1 LPVKHDG
8 CHILAFVDST
18 RDSDGF
24 PLINFPPIEVFIVH
38 DPSQKTLAG
47 VPLLKELPEL
57 VRQRYEGVCMW
68 KSCQPDQ
75 EIIGR
80 ESGSRDVFFVVEGTV
95 RIVNYSFS
103 GREVSYEDIGPGQL
117 FGELAAIDG
126 KPRSA
131 SVVSLD
137 ESLLA
142 MMPAGAFL
150 KLVTENPPIG
160 HAMMQRLA
168 EVIRASTDR
177 IMDLSTVGAHNRVYA
192 ELLRLARPNLEES
205 GRARI
210 SPIPVHADIA
220 ARVSTTR
227 ESVARA
233 VSELIK
239 KKLVERVDD
248 GLLILDFLQLEDI
261 VLEFRNY

>member
-1 LPVKHDG
+1 M
-8 CHILAFVDST
+8 
-18 RDSDGF
+18 
-24 PLINFPPIEVFIVH
+24 H
-38 DPSQKTLAG
+38 DPSQRTLADI
-47 VPLLKELPEL
+47 PLLKDLPEL
-57 VRQRYEGVCMW
+57 VRQRYEGVCVW
-68 KSCQPDQ
+68 RSCHADQ

-80 ESGSRDVFFVVEGTV
+80 ESESRDAFFVVDGTV
-95 RIVNYSFS
+95 RIVNYSLS

-137 ESLLA
+137 DSLLA
-142 MMPAGAFL
+142 MMPPGAFL
-150 KLVTENPPIG
+150 KLVTENPPIA

-192 ELLRLARPNLEES
+192 EILRLARPSLEES
-205 GRARI
+205 GRAEIR
-210 SPIPVHADIA
+210 PLPVHADIA
-220 ARVSTTR
+220 SRVSTTR

-233 VSELIK
+233 ISELIK
-239 KKLVERVDD
+239 KKLVERQDD
-248 GLLILDFLQLEDI
+248 GLLILDFLQLEDA
-261 VLEFRNY
+261 VLEFRSY

>member
-1 LPVKHDG
+1 L
-8 CHILAFVDST
+8 
-18 RDSDGF
+18 
-24 PLINFPPIEVFIVH
+24 H

-47 VPLLKELPEL
+47 VPLLKDLPEL
-57 VRQRYEGVCMW
+57 VRQRYEGVCVW

-80 ESGSRDVFFVVEGTV
+80 ESGSRDVFFVVVGEV

-103 GREVSYEDIGPGQL
+103 GREVSYEDIGPGHL

-160 HAMMQRLA
+160 LAMMQRLA
-168 EVIRASTDR
+168 EIIRTSTDR

-192 ELLRLARPNLEES
+192 ELLRLARPSLDQK
-205 GRARI
+205 GRAEIR
-210 SPIPVHADIA
+210 PIPVHADIA
-220 ARVSTTR
+220 SRVSTTR

-239 KKLVERVDD
+239 KKLVERKGK
-248 GLLILDFLQLEDI
+248 GLVILDFMRLEDM